1 MILEKG
7 CNKESGGDPHYST
20 IREPWWHSMEVSE
33 WEEIVVPGI
42 CCCCCTIALPGVAV
56 FVGRVATHPL
66 VILFER
72 IENDSMVAILA
83 IVLTAAA
90 AAPPPPLMKFE
101 YDRCTARPPLSLTH
115 EWSICTFP
123 TD

>member
-1 MILEKG
+1 
-7 CNKESGGDPHYST
+7 
-20 IREPWWHSMEVSE
+20 VSE

-56 FVGRVATHPL
+56 VVGRVATHLL

-90 AAPPPPLMKFE
+90 AAASPPMKFE
-101 YDRCTARPPLSLTH
+101 YDRCTTTTVSP
-115 EWSICTFP
+115 TFVL
-123 TD
+123 DA